1 MTKRHWITAKE
12 CKDLYGV
19 NYGQLKSLIKHG
31 VVVVK
36 EGTRPLLHNHRQVK
50 VYGDLNRSQR
60 LRYMMRL
67 NGTKLGRPAKE
78 VIEQDSKVETDFSK
92 TEEYKLEKDVYSKDY
107 NKWRKSKNWSS
118 YVGPKD
124 KHITHKHKFITSVDQ
139 PEHYNPG
146 KIPVIDAIED
156 WNLNFS
162 AGNVVKYL
170 VRAGRKDKEEK
181 EKDLQKALWYL
192 IRMLKDE

>member
-19 NYGQLKSLIKHG
+19 NYGQLKNLIKHG

-50 VYGDLNRSQR
+50 VYGEMNRSQR
-60 LRYMMRL
+60 KRYMSRL

-78 VIEQDSKVETDFSK
+78 VIKQDSKVKTDFAK
-92 TEEYKLEKDVYSKDY
+92 TEEYKLEKDVYSKEY
-107 NKWRKSKNWSS
+107 NRWRRSKNWSS
-118 YVGPKD
+118 YVGSKD
-124 KHITHKHKFITSVDQ
+124 KHISYKPKFITSVDQ

-156 WNLNFS
+156 WNLGFS

-170 VRAGRKDKEEK
+170 VRAGRKNKEEK